1 MKYVKSGD
9 FTTQQ
14 MGISETITETT
25 DVICIANDII
35 KKIADSKNCDPDEL
49 KLASNN
55 LTQAIHYLEYIKNK
69 TNIALQFV
77 PKNIQETE
85 YL

>member
-1 MKYVKSGD
+1 MKYVESGA

-14 MGISETITETT
+14 ISISEIITETT
-25 DVICIANDII
+25 DVIYIANDII
-35 KKIADSKNCDPDEL
+35 KKIADSKNCNQDEL

-55 LTQAIHYLEYIKNK
+55 LTQAIYYLEHINNK
-69 TNIALQFV
+69 INTALKFV
-77 PKNIQETE
+77 PNNIQEKE

>member
-14 MGISETITETT
+14 MSISETITETT

-35 KKIADSKNCDPDEL
+35 KKIADSKNCNQDEL

-55 LTQAIHYLEYIKNK
+55 LAQAIHYLEHIKNK
-69 TNIALQFV
+69 TNTALKFV
-77 PKNIQETE
+77 PNNIQEKE

>member
-14 MGISETITETT
+14 MSISETITETT

-35 KKIADSKNCDPDEL
+35 KKIADSKNCNQDEL
-49 KLASNN
+49 KLASSN
-55 LTQAIHYLEYIKNK
+55 LAQAIHYLEHIKNK
-69 TNIALQFV
+69 TNIALKFV
-77 PKNIQETE
+77 PDNIQEKE